1 MSADADLK
9 RVEAKLLEAINM
21 LYDMRARGPSAV
33 GRWVSIKVAARE
45 IGKSVRV
52 TRYQAKKIP
61 GCVRMHGGRCQ
72 VDLDLIQLAI
82 VKPPTAR
89 RRW

>member
-1 MSADADLK
+1 MSAEDGIK
-9 RVEAKLLEAINM
+9 RVEAKLIEAINM
-21 LYDMRARGPSAV
+21 LYEIRATGLSAV
-33 GRWVSIKVAARE
+33 GRWVPLKTAARD
-45 IGKSVRV
+45 IGKSVRA

-89 RRW
+89 RRR